1 MQKKFKKETYDRI
14 NWILLV
20 NYSKIKKKK
29 KINKLIQEQEREK
42 KTFS

>member
-1 MQKKFKKETYDRI
+1 MQKKFKKETYVRI

-20 NYSKIKKKK
+20 NYSKLKK
-29 KINKLIQEQEREK
+29 KINKLIQEQEKEKK